1 MTSILNINYKK
12 SLVKIKHYQ
21 IVQKLAPKFSR
32 FCTIKHD
39 YMNICSF
46 QNFWWQEKGPDVSIT
61 LSKNDTGHSPK
72 QQCFST
78 EVKKQLH
85 KQKALHLGHARPRS
99 IRNMDE
105 PFLTTFDSAWH
116 ISIQQNYTNVIESI
130 PVGTQP
136 VVRPV
141 FKLGREGYLNPPT
154 CVQLLCQQRKIQGS
168 ILVASWET

>member
-61 LSKNDTGHSPK
+61 FQKMTPDIHPNSSVFPPK
-72 QQCFST
+72 
-78 EVKKQLH
+78 
-85 KQKALHLGHARPRS
+85 
-99 IRNMDE
+99 
-105 PFLTTFDSAWH
+105 
-116 ISIQQNYTNVIESI
+116 
-130 PVGTQP
+130 
-136 VVRPV
+136 
-141 FKLGREGYLNPPT
+141 
-154 CVQLLCQQRKIQGS
+154 
-168 ILVASWET
+168 